1 MSTTY
6 IPVKVEEWVKMVE
19 ATKVAADLLAENSR
33 LRNAGD
39 AMYQAAMQD
48 STGIWLHP
56 AFKAWKE
63 SK

>member
-6 IPVKVEEWVKMVE
+6 IPVNAEEWVKMVQ
-19 ATKVAADLLAENSR
+19 ATKVAAELLVENER
-33 LRNAGD
+33 LRKAGD

-63 SK
+63 IK